1 VRQQWAPV
9 AKKANGILVCIRISV
24 ASRTREVI
32 ISLYS
37 ALARPHLKYCVQI
50 QALHYKKDTEA
61 LECVQRKAVK
71 LVMDVEH
78 KSCEELLREMGL
90 FSLEKWV
97 LSESG

>member
-1 VRQQWAPV
+1 M
-9 AKKANGILVCIRISV
+9 AKKKKNTFKTVHKNGRQYHAEITVCTNT
-24 ASRTREVI
+24 A
-32 ISLYS
+32 
-37 ALARPHLKYCVQI
+37 PC
-50 QALHYKKDTEA
+50 YKKDTEA

-78 KSCEELLREMGL
+78 KSCEEWLREMGL

>member
-1 VRQQWAPV
+1 MGQLLWV
-9 AKKANGILVCIRISV
+9 L
-24 ASRTREVI
+24 
-32 ISLYS
+32 LL
-37 ALARPHLKYCVQI
+37 ALRGWSPP
-50 QALHYKKDTEA
+50 HYKKDTEA

-78 KSCEELLREMGL
+78 KSCEEWLREMGL